1 MSDSPENQVEAN
13 NSASIVLVGNP
24 NVGKSVIFSYLTDK
38 YVTVSNFPGT
48 TVEISR
54 GKLILDGREFSVI
67 DTPGTNSFI
76 PQSEDEKVSRDLLVN
91 SKHDVVIQVAD
102 SKNLGRALFNTLQ
115 LLEMRLP
122 LVLNLNMTD
131 EARSRGITIDN
142 EKLGKIL
149 GIPVISTTATRRKGL
164 PQLKKQISTP
174 AISEYRFD
182 YSPEIEMGITSIEYL
197 LPELYISKRSVAI
210 MLLSGDR
217 SLTEWMKENVSPANI
232 EKINSVISNTQE
244 AVNDSLNNIIS
255 AYRLNSVE
263 RILNEVYTIKSERKK
278 QFSRE
283 IGVLSMH
290 PIWGIGFLLAA
301 LYLTYWFVGLI
312 GAGTL
317 VDFFETVLFN
327 QYINPACI
335 NLFDNLLTFEHTRE
349 IERIAWELSIPFSA
363 SHELSTG
370 ITLTKDVV
378 TPVYTIP
385 DGISLTLLQQVLRFI
400 NDLFVGE
407 FGIITMAL
415 SYGFAIVLPIVGT
428 FFILFSFL
436 EDSGYLP
443 RLAVMLNRIFK
454 AIGLNGKAI
463 LPMVLGLG
471 CDTMA
476 TMTTRI
482 LETRKERIITILL
495 LALGVPCSAQLGVI
509 LGMIGSISTAGT
521 IIWVGVILLVLY
533 IVGYLSAKLIKGE
546 ASSFIL
552 ELPPIRKPV
561 ISNLVIKTFA
571 RIEWYFKEVI
581 PLFILGTLVLFI
593 LDITHLLSL
602 IRDAGSPVVQ
612 TFLGLPAQTTDAF
625 LVGFFRRDY
634 GAVYLL
640 DAAMEGLLNPNQ
652 ILISMV
658 TITLFVPCI
667 ANVFIIIK
675 ELGIKIAVMMV
686 MFIFPLAFLV
696 GGILNFLLNLFG
708 INL

>member
-1 MSDSPENQVEAN
+1 MPDSNENHIDD
-13 NSASIVLVGNP
+13 SSPASIVLVGNP

-38 YVTVSNFPGT
+38 YVIVSNFPGT
-48 TVEISR
+48 TVEVSR
-54 GKLILDGREFSVI
+54 GKMILDNQEFSVI

-76 PQSEDEKVSRDLLVN
+76 PQSEDEKVSRDLLLS
-91 SKHDVVIQVAD
+91 SKHDVVLQVAD

-115 LLEMRLP
+115 LIEMGVP
-122 LVLNLNMTD
+122 LIIDLNMKD
-131 EARSRGITIDN
+131 EARSRGINIDI
-142 EKLGKIL
+142 EKLQSIIGV
-149 GIPVISTTATRRKGL
+149 PVFSTTATRRKGL
-164 PQLKKQISTP
+164 PQLKKQAASPRVSDFSFT
-174 AISEYRFD
+174 
-182 YSPEIEMGITSIEYL
+182 YSSDIEKGITEIEEL
-197 LPELYISKRSVAI
+197 LPDLHISKRSMAI
-210 MLLSGDR
+210 MLLSRDK
-217 SLTEWMKENVSPANI
+217 SLSDWMNENVSPANI
-232 EKINSVISNTQE
+232 EKINTIIAETQKISNDT
-244 AVNDSLNNIIS
+244 LNNIIS
-255 AYRLNSVE
+255 AYRLNAVE
-263 RILNEVYTIKSERKK
+263 RILNEVYSIKSTRKK
-278 QFSRE
+278 QLSKE
-283 IGVLSMH
+283 IGALSMH
-290 PIWGIGFLLAA
+290 PVWGIGFLLAV

-317 VDFFETVLFN
+317 VDFFETVIFS
-327 QYINPACI
+327 QYVNPVFI
-335 NLFDNLLTFEHTRE
+335 SIFDKLLPFEHVHE
-349 IERIAWELSIPFSA
+349 IEKIIWELSIPFSA
-363 SHELSTG
+363 SHEISTG
-370 ITLTKDVV
+370 ISFTRDVI

-385 DGISLTLLQQVLRFI
+385 DGVSLTLMQQVMIFI
-400 NDLFVGE
+400 HDLFVGQY
-407 FGIITMAL
+407 GLITMAL

-443 RLAVMLNRIFK
+443 RLAVMLNKIFK

-482 LETRKERIITILL
+482 LESRKERIITILL

-509 LGMIGSISTAGT
+509 LGMIGSISVAAT
-521 IIWVGVILLVLY
+521 IIWISIIILSLY
-533 IVGYLSAKLIKGE
+533 VVGYLSAKLIPGE

-581 PLFILGTLVLFI
+581 PLFLLGTFALFM
-593 LDITHLLSL
+593 LEKTHLLAL
-602 IRDAGSPVVQ
+602 IRKAGSPIIE

-640 DAAMEGLLNPNQ
+640 DAAMEGMLNTNQ

-667 ANVFIIIK
+667 ANVFMIIK
-675 ELGIKIAVMMV
+675 ELGMKMAVKMV
-686 MFIFPLAFLV
+686 LFIFPFAFLV
-696 GGILNFLLNLFG
+696 GGIINFILKTFN